1 METNNK
7 RLEEKFENLVKSQ
20 KISIY
25 GSIESLHEFYNTWE
39 EIKEVLRKGYNQKN
53 VEGRG

>member
-1 METNNK
+1 VETNNK